1 MKRNAIKKY
10 TNFFQEAEKI
20 LPEKSIKKAKENASD
35 LILQIKLSELREKQG
50 LKQSDLTVYS
60 QPSLSRMENGK
71 DMKLSTLINYIHNLG
86 MEIEIKA
93 KPLKNT
99 NKAFVLYKG

>member
-20 LPEKSIKKAKENASD
+20 LPEKSIQKAKENASD
-35 LILQIKLSELREKQG
+35 MILQIKLSELREKQG
-50 LKQSDLTVYS
+50 LKQSDLKVFS

-99 NKAFVLYKG
+99 SKSFVLYKG